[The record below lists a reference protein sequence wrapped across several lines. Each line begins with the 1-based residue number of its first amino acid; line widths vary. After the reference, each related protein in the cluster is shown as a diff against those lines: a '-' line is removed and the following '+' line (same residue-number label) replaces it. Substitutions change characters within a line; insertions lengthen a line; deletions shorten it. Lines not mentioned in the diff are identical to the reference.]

1 MKNNI
6 INEAKDQAN
15 TEADKILTSAKEQIN
30 NEKMKAITELKNSVA
45 DLSIDMATMV
55 LKSELKDANKQKEL
69 VSSALKQ
76 NLTSNK
82 MKATRLSSRYAKS
95 LLSLVVEQKKLEDT
109 LSDMKH
115 IVNVCSE
122 NKDLSLLLKS
132 PIVKT
137 DKKISIL
144 SEIFSK
150 SVSDVTMSFIH
161 IITSKKREMYLE
173 GIAESFIS
181 LYKVH
186 NNIETVTLTTAVP
199 IDENTKSE
207 ILSYI
212 KKNGKT
218 DVELTEIIDED
229 ILGGMIVKIG
239 DKQLDASVI
248 RDIKELKKTFN
259 KNLYIK
265 DF

>member
-1 MKNNI
+1 
-6 INEAKDQAN
+6 
-15 TEADKILTSAKEQIN
+15 
-30 NEKMKAITELKNSVA
+30 
-45 DLSIDMATMV
+45 
-55 LKSELKDANKQKEL
+55 
-69 VSSALKQ
+69 
-76 NLTSNK
+76 

-95 LLSLVVEQKKLEDT
+95 LLSLVVEQNKLEET

-115 IVNVCSE
+115 IISVCSE

-137 DKKISIL
+137 DKKTSIL

-150 SVSDVTMSFIH
+150 SVSDVTMSFIQ

-181 LYKVH
+181 IYKVH
-186 NNIETVTLTTAVP
+186 NNIESVTLTTAAP

-212 KKNGKT
+212 KKNGKS

-229 ILGGMIVKIG
+229 ILGGIIVKMG

>member
-1 MKNNI
+1 
-6 INEAKDQAN
+6 
-15 TEADKILTSAKEQIN
+15 
-30 NEKMKAITELKNSVA
+30 
-45 DLSIDMATMV
+45 
-55 LKSELKDANKQKEL
+55 
-69 VSSALKQ
+69 
-76 NLTSNK
+76 
-82 MKATRLSSRYAKS
+82 
-95 LLSLVVEQKKLEDT
+95 
-109 LSDMKH
+109 MKH
-115 IVNVCSE
+115 IVSVCSE

-229 ILGGMIVKIG
+229 ILGGMIVKMG

>member
-1 MKNNI
+1 
-6 INEAKDQAN
+6 
-15 TEADKILTSAKEQIN
+15 
-30 NEKMKAITELKNSVA
+30 
-45 DLSIDMATMV
+45 
-55 LKSELKDANKQKEL
+55 
-69 VSSALKQ
+69 
-76 NLTSNK
+76 

-95 LLSLVVEQKKLEDT
+95 LLGLVVEQNKLEDT

-115 IVNVCSE
+115 IVSVCSE

-132 PIVKT
+132 PIIKT
-137 DKKISIL
+137 DKKMSIL

-150 SVSDVTMSFIH
+150 SISDVTMSFIH

-186 NNIETVTLTTAVP
+186 NNIESVTLTTAVP

-212 KKNGKT
+212 KKKGKT

-229 ILGGMIVKIG
+229 ILGGMIVKMG

>member
-1 MKNNI
+1 
-6 INEAKDQAN
+6 
-15 TEADKILTSAKEQIN
+15 
-30 NEKMKAITELKNSVA
+30 
-45 DLSIDMATMV
+45 
-55 LKSELKDANKQKEL
+55 
-69 VSSALKQ
+69 
-76 NLTSNK
+76 

-95 LLSLVVEQKKLEDT
+95 LLSLVVEQNKLEDT

-115 IVNVCSE
+115 IVSVCSE

-150 SVSDVTMSFIH
+150 SVSDVTMSFVQIV
-161 IITSKKREMYLE
+161 TSKKREMYLE

-181 LYKVH
+181 LYKVY
-186 NNIETVTLTTAVP
+186 NNIETVTLTTAAP

-229 ILGGMIVKIG
+229 ILGGMIVKMG

>member
-1 MKNNI
+1 
-6 INEAKDQAN
+6 
-15 TEADKILTSAKEQIN
+15 
-30 NEKMKAITELKNSVA
+30 
-45 DLSIDMATMV
+45 
-55 LKSELKDANKQKEL
+55 
-69 VSSALKQ
+69 
-76 NLTSNK
+76 

-95 LLSLVVEQKKLEDT
+95 LLSLVAEQNKLEET

-115 IVNVCSE
+115 IVSVCSQ
-122 NKDLSLLLKS
+122 NKDLTLLLKS

-137 DKKISIL
+137 DKKTSIL

-150 SVSDVTMSFIH
+150 SVSDVTMSFIQ

-181 LYKVH
+181 LYKAH
-186 NNIETVTLTTAVP
+186 KNIETVTLTTAAP

-207 ILSYI
+207 ILSFI
-212 KKNGKT
+212 KKNGT
-218 DVELTEIIDED
+218 SDVELTEIIDED
-229 ILGGMIVKIG
+229 ILGGMIVKMG

-259 KNLYIK
+259 QNLYIK